1 MLAQPR
7 AVGKNGS
14 VTIRVQVDAQAQLAV
29 VTLYG
34 AGLAQQRWITVSRG
48 GVSLIR
54 LRALAPTGCRGS
66 VVARVYVTATGNGRA
81 MTRATTFTVG
91 CLPARVSAARKP
103 ARP

>member
-7 AVGKNGS
+7 TIGKNAL
-14 VTIRVQVDAQAQLAV
+14 VTIRVRVDTRAQLAV

-34 AGLAQQRWITVSRG
+34 PGLAQQRWITVSHG

-54 LRALAPTGCRGS
+54 QPALAPAGCRGR

-91 CLPARVSAARKP
+91 CAPARLSTARKP
-103 ARP
+103 VRP